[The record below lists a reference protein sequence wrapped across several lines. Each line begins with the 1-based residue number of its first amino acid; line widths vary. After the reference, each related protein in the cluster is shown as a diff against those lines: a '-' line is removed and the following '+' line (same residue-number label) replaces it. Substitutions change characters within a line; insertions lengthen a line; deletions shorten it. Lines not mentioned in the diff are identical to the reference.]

1 MILNQRSLQFGGAA
15 QVRKIGYFKPVRFLK
30 PDGFESQQH
39 FI

>member
-15 QVRKIGYFKPVRFLK
+15 QVRKIGYFKPNR
-30 PDGFESQQH
+30 FESQQY